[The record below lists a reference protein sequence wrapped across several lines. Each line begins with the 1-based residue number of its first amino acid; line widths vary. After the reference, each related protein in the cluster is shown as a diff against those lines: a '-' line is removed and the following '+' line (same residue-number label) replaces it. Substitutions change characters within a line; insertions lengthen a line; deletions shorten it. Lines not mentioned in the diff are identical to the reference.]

1 MKTYG
6 NILTEKERIDM
17 INFLQPHLKK
27 FSATHPG
34 LQTESNLHVYPEM
47 KTFLKKINSYINN
60 YKIYHCWANVTNG
73 DDLAWHSHPPFVVKS
88 LVYYLKNKN
97 EIGTMFK
104 KEGIKVEVTRAPEN
118 SLAIFDGKLE
128 HSVPLHLPEE
138 RISIAIDLML

>member
-1 MKTYG
+1 MKIYG
-6 NILTEKERIDM
+6 NILTEKERMDM

>member
-6 NILTEKERIDM
+6 NILTEKERMDM

-138 RISIAIDLML
+138 RISIAVDLML

>member
-1 MKTYG
+1 MLLILVCKQKVITCISRNE
-6 NILTEKERIDM
+6 NI
-17 INFLQPHLKK
+17 F
-27 FSATHPG
+27 
-34 LQTESNLHVYPEM
+34 
-47 KTFLKKINSYINN
+47 KKINSYVNN

-88 LVYYLKNKN
+88 LGLLFKNKN

-138 RISIAIDLML
+138 RISIAIDLMYEF

>member
-6 NILTEKERIDM
+6 NILTEKERMDM

>member
-6 NILTEKERIDM
+6 NILTEKERMDM

-73 DDLAWHSHPPFVVKS
+73 DDLAWHSHPPFVVRS

-138 RISIAIDLML
+138 RISIAVDLML

>member
-1 MKTYG
+1 M
-6 NILTEKERIDM
+6 DM

-138 RISIAIDLML
+138 RISIAVDLML

>member
-6 NILTEKERIDM
+6 NILTEKERMDM

-73 DDLAWHSHPPFVVKS
+73 DDLAWHSHPPFVVRS